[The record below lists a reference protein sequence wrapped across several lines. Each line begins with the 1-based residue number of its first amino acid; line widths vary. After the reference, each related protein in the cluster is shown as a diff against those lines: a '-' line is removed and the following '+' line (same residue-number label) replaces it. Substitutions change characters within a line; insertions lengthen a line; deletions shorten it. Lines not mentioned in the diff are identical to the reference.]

1 MGGEEVAQLVEG
13 GPDAQAVELL
23 GLRAGDPAL
32 RCDEVDALA
41 DRVLV
46 LYRGHLHALPGNG
59 KDRVEIGRRMAGL
72 EAAG

>member
-1 MGGEEVAQLVEG
+1 MLST
-13 GPDAQAVELL
+13 DL
-23 GLRAGDPAL
+23 
-32 RCDEVDALA
+32 DEVEALA

-72 EAAG
+72 EVAG